1 MAVNISRDNAFE
13 GYTIFNHNLVYKGY
27 QCYIGGCL
35 HINGKI
41 KIYGNGIAVSRDLS
55 NMLQGALYTDSIS
68 SIDRICLVKAYG
80 ITKGYVDGYDPVTV
94 SDIQL
99 IKEIDWQALINNNQ

>member
-1 MAVNISRDNAFE
+1 M
-13 GYTIFNHNLVYKGY
+13 
-27 QCYIGGCL
+27 GGCL

-80 ITKGYVDGYDPVTV
+80 ITKGYIDGYDPVTV